1 MFCSHT
7 IFEVGDDFKVRFLH
21 DFWCADA
28 TLKKAFPIL
37 FDTNCIKDASF
48 VTCGIFWRCHSMEHK
63 LF

>member
-37 FDTNCIKDASF
+37 FDTDCIKDASF
-48 VTCGIFWRCHSMEHK
+48 VTCGIF
-63 LF
+63 